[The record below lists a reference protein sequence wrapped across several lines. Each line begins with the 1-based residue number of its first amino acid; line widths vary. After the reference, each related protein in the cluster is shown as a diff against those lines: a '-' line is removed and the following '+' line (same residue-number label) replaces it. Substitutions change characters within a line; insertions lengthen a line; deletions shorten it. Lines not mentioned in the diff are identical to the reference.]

1 MAIVLHSNDE
11 QIRVERRALWLLLLL
26 LRVAWKLTMNNQLET
41 TGTGMDFLICS
52 DLMIIRE
59 DNARNKKK

>member
-11 QIRVERRALWLLLLL
+11 QIRVERRALWLL